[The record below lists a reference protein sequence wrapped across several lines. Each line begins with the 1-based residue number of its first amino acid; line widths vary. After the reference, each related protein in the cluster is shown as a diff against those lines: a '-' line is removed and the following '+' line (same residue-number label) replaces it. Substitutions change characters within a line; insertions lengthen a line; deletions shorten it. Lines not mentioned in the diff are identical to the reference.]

1 MNSAYD
7 KMRGG
12 TVPMLDIRERDVIER
27 IVAKDG
33 LKFALLVWIVV
44 RLVLSVWG
52 IFITMVASATSHDQ
66 LFQAYPGL
74 SLPTHDVQG
83 LTLDVWNVY
92 DARHYITIADSG
104 YSSDPGYLTAFYPGF
119 PLLIKLVS
127 FILSGH
133 LLLSS
138 ILVVNV
144 SVLFFF
150 WYLYRLVDADYGENV
165 ARRAVILSAVFPTA
179 FYLFLPYTEAPLLA
193 FTVAALYYGRQQK
206 WWMAGVLAGCAALIK
221 QPGVFLILPLGY
233 MYWRQFVTYKKSL
246 SYLRKLD
253 WAWLL
258 LCPITAAGYNIYR
271 YLNIDVPL
279 TKATDLG
286 AGESVV
292 FPGQPLVTALL
303 AMRPDNPVL
312 SANILDTFFTLLMIV
327 LVILTAVK
335 IRSITY
341 GLYSVVLAAVSLCVT
356 WPNDS
361 RPEVDM
367 PRRALI
373 IFPMFIL
380 LALITDKP
388 RVFRYVVMASS
399 GLFLVLS
406 ALFINWVF
414 VS

>member
-1 MNSAYD
+1 LA
-7 KMRGG
+7 
-12 TVPMLDIRERDVIER
+12 LD
-27 IVAKDG
+27 
-33 LKFALLVWIVV
+33 L
-44 RLVLSVWG
+44 
-52 IFITMVASATSHDQ
+52 
-66 LFQAYPGL
+66 
-74 SLPTHDVQG
+74 
-83 LTLDVWNVY
+83 WNVY
-92 DARHYITIADSG
+92 DARHYLTIANSG
-104 YSSDPGYLTAFYPGF
+104 YGSDPGFLTAFYPGF
-119 PLLIKLVS
+119 PLLIKVVGFLTPD
-127 FILSGH
+127 H
-133 LLLSS
+133 LLLSA
-138 ILVVNV
+138 IVVTNV
-144 SVLFFF
+144 SALFFF

-193 FTVAALYYGRQQK
+193 FTVASLYYGRQQK
-206 WWMAGVLAGCAALIK
+206 WWLAGLLAGCAALIK

-258 LCPITAAGYNIYR
+258 LCPITAAAYNIYR
-271 YLNIDVPL
+271 YLNIAVPI
-279 TKATDLG
+279 TKPTDLG
-286 AGESVV
+286 AGEVIV
-292 FPGQPLVTALL
+292 FPGQPLVNALL
-303 AMRPDNPVL
+303 VMRPDNPVL
-312 SANILDTFFTLLMIV
+312 SANILDTSFTLLMIT
-327 LVILTAVK
+327 LVILTAIK

-341 GLYSVVLAAVSLCVT
+341 GLYSVVLAVVSLCVT
-356 WPNDS
+356 WPYDF

-380 LALITDKP
+380 LAIVTEKP

-406 ALFINWVF
+406 ALFINWIF